1 MTADKQFT
9 TSAEEIQRFLK
20 SNLWRDF
27 SEIARMRIAVIKNDM
42 TTVGTIEQLKF
53 LQGELQ
59 GLMFW
64 LLFPESQMGELQREE
79 EIKRKKLE
87 KKEETDNA

>member
-1 MTADKQFT
+1 
-9 TSAEEIQRFLK
+9 
-20 SNLWRDF
+20 
-27 SEIARMRIAVIKNDM
+27 MRIAVIKNDM

-79 EIKRKKLE
+79 EIK
-87 KKEETDNA
+87 DIQS